1 MRRRFLSPE
10 SVQSASLAFKSVD
23 DVQSSDSLSL
33 SMFSISD
40 SVSDDDFKEN
50 LQNTSSF
57 LLDESRNTLD
67 STSTGQSTDGG
78 FSNTLDVIA
87 KDLSVTLGASFSK
100 SFSSFTTS

>member
-1 MRRRFLSPE
+1 MT
-10 SVQSASLAFKSVD
+10 FKSVD

-78 FSNTLDVIA
+78 FSNTLDVIT

-100 SFSSFTTS
+100 SFASFTTS